1 MVLIRQFPYA
11 LVNVRQCMDT
21 PRAKRKT
28 ATLEGE
34 SRNTLAT
41 GVGVRQ
47 YPTMQTAL
55 FRTALLS
62 LPLLGCLISDA
73 IAASP
78 ELTYRFKAGSNYV
91 YAVRIEA
98 TEPKYVATSTGNLT
112 YTIKAASQ
120 DGITLTARGSVSTQ
134 RKVKEGVSA
143 RPPSFSDGVLRIGGF
158 RFSDLGRMGGPFATP
173 NEVQID
179 AKGRVLRETGDAQLP
194 QAFGAL
200 SRLVIEQLPP
210 TDKGTFDLATDC
222 VLLTEEKQYRTPM
235 TYTLKE
241 VRLPAK
247 EKIGYTVGKAAG
259 DRVPIKKTYELKTLA
274 TVGGQPKFE
283 IKGEGT
289 NTFDLKAGMLRE
301 LAFTGTMVENSDNV
315 TVRVPIT
322 LSVKLLEGE
331 ALVAALKPPDPLP
344 KPETKPVSADE
355 RASLLADLKSENKAK
370 RSIALSRIAAVQPDE
385 GKAEIETVL
394 LGFLKSD
401 DQFARQNAAKG
412 LAVWGGKDSVE
423 PLIKQLDDSA
433 FGARWAAIEAL
444 GHLKDARAAEPLA
457 KLVAD
462 RKEHYQAA
470 NALKALGS
478 DAEDAVLK
486 LLEQGKAEPRR
497 DACQILKTI
506 ATKKS
511 APALEKAAS
520 DADLLTARYAKE
532 ALKTAKG
539 GE

>member
-1 MVLIRQFPYA
+1 MQAALIRA
-11 LVNVRQCMDT
+11 
-21 PRAKRKT
+21 
-28 ATLEGE
+28 
-34 SRNTLAT
+34 
-41 GVGVRQ
+41 
-47 YPTMQTAL
+47 
-55 FRTALLS
+55 ALLAV
-62 LPLLGCLISDA
+62 PLLCGFIPPSN
-73 IAASP
+73 AASP
-78 ELTYRFKAGSNYV
+78 DLTYQFRAGSNYV

-98 TEPKYVATSTGNLT
+98 TEPKYVATSIGNLT
-112 YTIKAASQ
+112 YTIKAANQ

-134 RKVKEGVSA
+134 RKVKEGVSV

-179 AKGRVLRETGDAQLP
+179 AKGRVLRETGEAQLP

-210 TDKGTFDLATDC
+210 AGKSAFEVATDC

-247 EKIGYTVGKAAG
+247 EKTSYTVGKAIG
-259 DRVPIKKTYELKTLA
+259 DLVPVKKTYELQTLA
-274 TVGGQPKFE
+274 TSGGQPKFE
-283 IKGEGT
+283 IKGECT
-289 NTFDLKAGMLRE
+289 NTFDVKAGMFRE
-301 LAFTGTMVENSDNV
+301 FTFSGSMVEHSENV

-331 ALVAALKPPDPLP
+331 ALVAALQPPAPLP
-344 KPETKPVSADE
+344 KLETKPVSADE
-355 RASLLADLKSENKAK
+355 RTSLLADLKSESKAK
-370 RSIALSRIAAVQPDE
+370 RSIALSRIASVQPDDA
-385 GKAEIETVL
+385 KAEVETVL

-423 PLIKQLDDSA
+423 PLIKQLEDSS
-433 FGARWAAIEAL
+433 FSARWAAIEAL
-444 GHLKDARAAEPLA
+444 GHLKYGRAAEPLA

-462 RKEHYQAA
+462 RKDHRQAA
-470 NALKALGS
+470 NALSALGA

-486 LLEQGKAEPRR
+486 LLEEGKAEQRR

-520 DADLLTARYAKE
+520 DADSLTSRYAKE

-539 GE
+539 GQ